1 MKRFLQNLSPED
13 RRTHRKWAVSVVAL
27 YTAAVILALVV
38 ASTLSPTGHAQ
49 REAANLVKAQTPSLR
64 QAR

>member
-27 YTAAVILALVV
+27 YTAAVILALVI
-38 ASTLSPTGHAQ
+38 ASTLPPTDYAQ

>member
-1 MKRFLQNLSPED
+1 MKRFLQNLSSED

-27 YTAAVILALVV
+27 YTAAVILALVI
-38 ASTLSPTGHAQ
+38 ASTLPPTDYAQ